1 MMRMTA
7 WGRIS
12 TQRIALSIGFL
23 VVTIVVLALIAG
35 CVTRTAAAAAAVPV
49 ATGPAAH
56 PELQIV
62 VTFRDSSAGMRA
74 APGSTARAYSQPS
87 TYQASAYARRV
98 IAALQRDYALDWV
111 AGWRIDLLN
120 VHCVVFMAHDQA
132 SRDALLAKL
141 RNDSRIESAQPMN
154 MFATSARA
162 ATEYNDPYFSLQK
175 GVEEIHVPEAQRWSK
190 GRGVT
195 IAVIDTG
202 VDTAHP
208 ELLGRIKI
216 TRNFVDNDAER
227 FQMDRHGTAVA
238 GVIAALTNNGQGIVG
253 VAPAADLL
261 ALKACWQERPDEPA
275 VCNTLTLAEALAF
288 AIERRSRIINLSL
301 TGPSD
306 PLLTRLVGRALDQG
320 ILVLGA
326 SVARTT
332 TTPIG
337 TAFDAG
343 FPLSVPGVIAV
354 ADADTVE
361 RVATNPATASK
372 VVDPGSRV
380 AGGTAVQTGSAAAGP
395 SAQKSS
401 APVVPAPNRTLNTRP
416 LLAAPGREVLTLAPG
431 GRYDYVSGA
440 SISTAM
446 VSGVVALILERGQH
460 LQGPEVRAL
469 LERTG
474 YPSADES
481 ARIVDAC
488 DAVASLVRAPGCRE
502 IRTADLS
509 GQ

>member
-1 MMRMTA
+1 MARPSA
-7 WGRIS
+7 RRVG
-12 TQRIALSIGFL
+12 LSLAFL
-23 VVTIVVLALIAG
+23 AMTIVVLALIAG
-35 CVTRTAAAAAAVPV
+35 CIARGPLTADASSLAA
-49 ATGPAAH
+49 GPAAH

-62 VTFRDSSAGMRA
+62 VTIRDSRANLRA
-74 APGSTARAYSQPS
+74 APGSTARAYSSPS
-87 TYQASAYARRV
+87 SYQASAYARRV
-98 IAALQRDYALDWV
+98 IASLEHDYPLDWV

-120 VHCVVFMAHDQA
+120 VHCVVFMAHDA
-132 SRDALLAKL
+132 TARDAMLAKL
-141 RNDSRIESAQPMN
+141 RTDSRVESAQPMN
-154 MFATSARA
+154 MFATSSRA
-162 ATEYNDPYFSLQK
+162 AEYNDPYFSLQK

-202 VDTAHP
+202 VDIAHP
-208 ELLGRIKI
+208 ELAGRVKL
-216 TRNFVDNDAER
+216 TRNFVDSDMER

-253 VAPAADLL
+253 VAPASDLM
-261 ALKACWQERPDEPA
+261 ALKACWQERLDAPA

-306 PLLTRLVGRALDQG
+306 PLLTRLVGRALDEG

-326 SVARTT
+326 SVARVDATKIANT
-332 TTPIG
+332 S
-337 TAFDAG
+337 FDAG

-354 ADADTVE
+354 ADADS
-361 RVATNPATASK
+361 VARATSSGGTDNSNDKTRSDQSRALFAGAPASK
-372 VVDPGSRV
+372 SLVSVPPGLPHQQ
-380 AGGTAVQTGSAAAGP
+380 TA
-395 SAQKSS
+395 
-401 APVVPAPNRTLNTRP
+401 RP

-446 VSGVVALILERGQH
+446 VSGVVALLLERGQH
-460 LQGPEVRAL
+460 LQADEVRAV

-474 YPSADES
+474 YTGTNASL
-481 ARIVDAC
+481 RIVDAC
-488 DAVASLVRAPGCRE
+488 DAVASVIRAQGCRE
-502 IRTADLS
+502 IRTAADV
-509 GQ
+509 GRK

>member
-1 MMRMTA
+1 MLRLRTRRV
-7 WGRIS
+7 G
-12 TQRIALSIGFL
+12 LSIAFL
-23 VVTIVVLALIAG
+23 AMTIVVLAVITGCIARG
-35 CVTRTAAAAAAVPV
+35 PLTADAAAV
-49 ATGPAAH
+49 AAGPAAH

-62 VTFRDSSAGMRA
+62 VTIRDSRAVLRA
-74 APGSTARAYSQPS
+74 APGSTARAYSSPS
-87 TYQASAYARRV
+87 SYQASAYARRV
-98 IAALQRDYALDWV
+98 IASLEHDYPLDWV

-120 VHCVVFMAHDQA
+120 VHCVVFEAHDAAQ
-132 SRDALLAKL
+132 RDALLVKL
-141 RNDSRIESAQPMN
+141 RHDARVESAQPMN
-154 MFATSARA
+154 MFATSSRA
-162 ATEYNDPYFSLQK
+162 AEYNDPYFSLQK

-208 ELLGRIKI
+208 ELAGRIKL
-216 TRNFVDNDAER
+216 TRNFVDNDMGR
-227 FQMDRHGTAVA
+227 FQLDRHGTAVA

-253 VAPAADLL
+253 IAPASDLM
-261 ALKACWQERPDEPA
+261 ALKACWQERLEAPA

-288 AIERRSRIINLSL
+288 AIERRSQIINLSL

-326 SVARTT
+326 SVARPQGASKVANAPTS
-332 TTPIG
+332 
-337 TAFDAG
+337 FDAG

-354 ADADTVE
+354 ADADSVARASMRSDAGAPALKTVAN
-361 RVATNPATASK
+361 VPPAAPHQQTA
-372 VVDPGSRV
+372 
-380 AGGTAVQTGSAAAGP
+380 
-395 SAQKSS
+395 
-401 APVVPAPNRTLNTRP
+401 RP
-416 LLAAPGREVLTLAPG
+416 LLAAPGQEVLTLAPG

-460 LQGPEVRAL
+460 LQAAEVRSL

-474 YPSADES
+474 YTGTDATL
-481 ARIVDAC
+481 RIVDAC
-488 DAVASLVRAPGCRE
+488 DAVASLVRAAGCRQ
-502 IRTADLS
+502 IRTAADVS
-509 GQ
+509 PK

>member
-1 MMRMTA
+1 MLRLRTRRV
-7 WGRIS
+7 G
-12 TQRIALSIGFL
+12 LSIAFL
-23 VVTIVVLALIAG
+23 AMSIVVLALMTGCIARG
-35 CVTRTAAAAAAVPV
+35 PVTADGAAV
-49 ATGPAAH
+49 AAGPAAH
-56 PELQIV
+56 PELQII
-62 VTFRDSSAGMRA
+62 VTIRDSRANLRA
-74 APGSTARAYSQPS
+74 APGSTARAYSSPS
-87 TYQASAYARRV
+87 SYQASAYARRV
-98 IAALQRDYALDWV
+98 IASLEHDYRLDWV

-120 VHCVVFMAHDQA
+120 VHCVVFEAHDVA
-132 SRDALLAKL
+132 ARDALLTKL
-141 RNDSRIESAQPMN
+141 RHDSRVESAQPMN
-154 MFATSARA
+154 MFATSSRA
-162 ATEYNDPYFSLQK
+162 SEYNDPYFALQK

-208 ELLGRIKI
+208 ELAGRVKL
-216 TRNFVDNDAER
+216 TRNFVDDDMRR

-253 VAPAADLL
+253 VAPAADLM
-261 ALKACWQERPDEPA
+261 ALKACWQERLEQPA

-306 PLLTRLVGRALDQG
+306 PLLTRLVGRAVDQG

-326 SVARTT
+326 SVARPQGVAKVVDAPAT
-332 TTPIG
+332 
-337 TAFDAG
+337 FDAG

-354 ADADTVE
+354 ADADSVARATKSADAGAPALKTVANE
-361 RVATNPATASK
+361 SPAA
-372 VVDPGSRV
+372 
-380 AGGTAVQTGSAAAGP
+380 
-395 SAQKSS
+395 
-401 APVVPAPNRTLNTRP
+401 RP
-416 LLAAPGREVLTLAPG
+416 LLAAPGQEVLTLAPG

-460 LQGPEVRAL
+460 LQAAEVRSL

-474 YPSADES
+474 YTGTDPTL
-481 ARIVDAC
+481 RIVDAC
-488 DAVASLVRAPGCRE
+488 DAVASVIRSEGCRQ
-502 IRTADLS
+502 IRTAADVS
-509 GQ
+509 PN

>member
-1 MMRMTA
+1 MFRMDTRRLT
-7 WGRIS
+7 WS
-12 TQRIALSIGFL
+12 
-23 VVTIVVLALIAG
+23 LALLAMTLAMLGLVAG
-35 CVTRTAAAAAAVPV
+35 CVALKDLEDVLPV
-49 ATGPAAH
+49 ATGPEAH
-56 PELQIV
+56 PERQIV
-62 VTFRDSSAGMRA
+62 VTIRDSNAGLRA
-74 APGSTARAYSQPS
+74 APGSTARAYSTPS

-98 IAALQRDYALDWV
+98 IAALEHDYPIDWV

-120 VHCVVFMAHDQA
+120 VHCVVFMTHDQA
-132 SRDALLAKL
+132 ARDALLARL
-141 RNDSRIESAQPMN
+141 RHDTRIESAQPMN
-154 MFATSARA
+154 TFATSSRSA
-162 ATEYNDPYFSLQK
+162 EYNDPYFSLQK

-208 ELLGRIKI
+208 ELTGRVKL
-216 TRNFVDNDAER
+216 TRNFVDSDAER
-227 FQMDRHGTAVA
+227 FRLDRHGTAVA

-253 VAPAADLL
+253 VAPAADLI

-326 SVARTT
+326 SAARKGV
-332 TTPIG
+332 TP
-337 TAFDAG
+337 TASIVPMDAG
-343 FPLSVPGVIAV
+343 FPLSVSGVIAV
-354 ADADTVE
+354 ADADDAEQVTAMPSASGATTLDHANPAGAPATKG
-361 RVATNPATASK
+361 VATLIPAASRDATA
-372 VVDPGSRV
+372 
-380 AGGTAVQTGSAAAGP
+380 
-395 SAQKSS
+395 
-401 APVVPAPNRTLNTRP
+401 RP

-446 VSGVVALILERGQH
+446 VSGVVALLLERGQH
-460 LQGPEVRAL
+460 LQSAQVRTL
-469 LERTG
+469 LEQTG
-474 YPSADES
+474 YPSADAS
-481 ARIVDAC
+481 TRVVDAC
-488 DAVASLVRAPGCRE
+488 DAVASLVRETGCRQ
-502 IRTADLS
+502 IRTAADS
-509 GQ
+509 AGKPH